1 MKKDMD
7 RGSIM
12 LFALLIVV
20 VIMAYVTWKLQ
31 HASSIALKN
40 AIETQVVDKVTHLKN
55 SIETLL
61 RMQTG

>member
-1 MKKDMD
+1 
-7 RGSIM
+7 M